1 MRFDYLSE
9 PISEAAPSGRDL
21 DEDPEFSDY
30 MLVAGGRLPARFFS
44 PEGAPFD
51 RSTIDLD
58 SEVEAIEG
66 LLAKTKDVRLL
77 TLEARFQ
84 ALKGELIG
92 FSEVI
97 QGLAIIV
104 ADFWDS
110 FHPLPNDGD
119 CTSRQNVIEGLEDQ
133 VQVILPLQF
142 APIVTGGRGVS
153 VSYRNFLVATGKAN
167 ARENEAVVP
176 PDTISQVLS
185 DERFAEGVNA
195 VYEALLGAIAA
206 LKRIHDTFYEKAG
219 SSFAPNFDRLTKVLQ
234 GIVDLI
240 VSNRPELTG
249 GDEPEQLPAEDGE
262 APAEAVGQGRPAA
275 KPQAIKT
282 HAAAASALRAAELYF
297 LRREPSS
304 PSMVLV
310 HQARMLIG
318 KPLVEALEALMPDP
332 AERAV
337 LRFDTGY
344 RFDIDFRR
352 MKSVTDDAFGQ
363 DLPMEEEEA
372 PLEPGDG
379 EGGEAEAAP
388 PPEPEPSYRA
398 TTRSE
403 ASDLL
408 VATEAFFRSAE
419 PSSPIPILLGKA
431 RNYLNRDFSSI
442 LNEIIPRET

>member
-51 RSTIDLD
+51 RSSIDLD
-58 SEVEAIEG
+58 AEVEAIAG

-84 ALKGELIG
+84 ALKGELVG
-92 FSEVI
+92 FSEAI

-142 APIVTGGRGVS
+142 APIIAAGRGVS

-167 ARENEAVVP
+167 ARENEVVVP

-185 DERFAEGVNA
+185 DERLAEGINA
-195 VYEALLGAIAA
+195 VYEALLAAMAA

-219 SSFAPNFDRLTKVLQ
+219 SSFTPNFDRLTKVLQ

-240 VSNRPELTG
+240 VSNRPELLG
-249 GDEPEQLPAEDGE
+249 ADEPEQPPAEDGE
-262 APAEAVGQGRPAA
+262 APAEAAGQGRPAAA

-282 HAAAASALRAAELYF
+282 HAAAAAALRAAELYF

-363 DLPMEEEEA
+363 DLPMEDEA
-372 PLEPGDG
+372 APAAG
-379 EGGEAEAAP
+379 EGGEQEAA
-388 PPEPEPSYRA
+388 PPEPEPDYRA
-398 TTRSE
+398 ATRSE